1 MRMAMMAFQGVLAVL
16 CVVALPAVAKEP
28 KSQPLGGAAVTI
40 DELAQRVFDAAD
52 RNHNHV
58 LNKNEFANAERA
70 LAEAIDDMG
79 RQGVIGRPKK
89 ANKDKQQAVPA
100 ASNPSQGDKL
110 ARSNK
115 VSQAEFMFFAHSM
128 LDEADANWRQMRA
141 TAEAQRRAYEA
152 QRRAMRANRGRGPYR
167 YPY

>member
-1 MRMAMMAFQGVLAVL
+1 MRMVTVVFQGVLLVL
-16 CVVALPAVAKEP
+16 CAVAVPVAAKVP
-28 KSQPLGGAAVTI
+28 KSQPLDGGAVTI
-40 DELAQRVFDAAD
+40 DELAQNVFDAAD

-58 LNKNEFANAERA
+58 LNKSEFANAERT
-70 LAEAIDDMG
+70 LAETIDDMG
-79 RQGVIGRPKK
+79 RQGVIGKPKK
-89 ANKDKQQAVPA
+89 ANKDKQQAAA

-115 VSQAEFMFFAHSM
+115 VSQAEFTFFAHSM
-128 LDEADANWRQMRA
+128 LDEADENWRQMRA
-141 TAEAQRRAYEA
+141 AAEAQQKAYNA